1 MPAFKAAR
9 VIPAMTTS
17 IPVNS
22 YPQVLGNG
30 YQAPNNPILRL
41 AFKILCV
48 IAVSRESLDH
58 WKNTGSKEWKDH
70 VSIMVNRFE
79 NTNIT
84 AGLVLATTTLFLSSV
99 PPIKHLMAYNSSI
112 SYIFAM
118 VSFGAA
124 LLSVI
129 SGSAVL
135 VIYETSTAHKDMDS
149 LKRMQRHQVIALLLW
164 LAYPS
169 VCLSIATCFLFVSTF
184 IACFWSDNSVVIVI
198 TILACLAFLSNRG
211 LTLYVF
217 SVVGEK

>member
-1 MPAFKAAR
+1 MP
-9 VIPAMTTS
+9 INPSPET
-17 IPVNS
+17 
-22 YPQVLGNG
+22 G

-58 WKNTGSKEWKDH
+58 WEDTKKKEWKDH
-70 VSIMVNRFE
+70 VSIMVNRFQ

-84 AGLVLATTTLFLSSV
+84 AGLVLATATLFLSSV
-99 PPIKHLMAYNSSI
+99 PPIEHLMAYNFSI

-135 VIYETSTAHKDMDS
+135 VIYETSTAHKDMET
-149 LKRMQRHQVIALLLW
+149 LKRMPRHQVIALLLW

-169 VCLSIATCFLFVSTF
+169 VCLSIASCCLFVSIF
-184 IACFWSDNSVVIVI
+184 IACFWSGNSTVNTI
-198 TILACLAFLSNRG
+198 TVLACLAFLSNGG

-217 SVVGEK
+217 SVVGEKRVDDQKSLTHTSC

>member
-1 MPAFKAAR
+1 M
-9 VIPAMTTS
+9 
-17 IPVNS
+17 PVNS
-22 YPQVLGNG
+22 SPETG
-30 YQAPNNPILRL
+30 YQAPNNSILRL

-58 WKNTGSKEWKDH
+58 WEDTKKKEWKDH
-70 VSIMVNRFE
+70 VSIMVNQFQ

-84 AGLVLATTTLFLSSV
+84 AGLVLATATLFLSSV
-99 PPIKHLMAYNSSI
+99 PPIEHLMAYNFSI

-135 VIYETSTAHKDMDS
+135 VIYETSTAHKDMET
-149 LKRMQRHQVIALLLW
+149 LKRMPRHQVIALLLW

-169 VCLSIATCFLFVSTF
+169 VLLSTPSPPWLVWPSFQTEALRSTF
-184 IACFWSDNSVVIVI
+184 SALWAKSGSMIKKTSPTQVADRHHASIG
-198 TILACLAFLSNRG
+198 ACLRL
-211 LTLYVF
+211 
-217 SVVGEK
+217 